1 MSYWGRKT
9 AHLAKIV
16 LVLHKL
22 VLHKLVLHK
31 LVLLYC
37 FLCSSLKTEQCTVL

>member
-16 LVLHKL
+16 L